1 MRTEEESM
9 THGEFG
15 GSSSPFDPQAGHR
28 RFGSTEHLASEAIAA
43 YVDAELRMGAYM
55 RASQHLALCPECAAE
70 VEAQQH
76 ARRMLRHSAG
86 DITMPNSL
94 LGMLSRI
101 PLGEYPGCS
110 VDTEFGAGSRRWT
123 LRWRK

>member
-1 MRTEEESM
+1 M

-15 GSSSPFDPQAGHR
+15 GSASPFDPRDHR

-43 YVDAELRMGAYM
+43 YVDGELRMGAYM

-70 VEAQQH
+70 VEAQQN
-76 ARRMLRHSAG
+76 ARRMLRHSAC
-86 DITMPNSL
+86 DITMPSSL
-94 LGMLSRI
+94 LGTLSQI

-110 VDTEFGAGSRRWT
+110 ADTQFGSGSRRWT
-123 LRWRK
+123 LRRPK